1 MDPRTQR
8 LAALEPISQVQ
19 RAGRWRKN
27 KAMVVGRQQLESTR
41 CQIAAEGFK
50 AGEECD
56 RGESCLLESM
66 APCYTHPAQR
76 F

>member
-19 RAGRWRKN
+19 WTGRRCKDT
-27 KAMVVGRQQLESTR
+27 AMVVGRQQLESTR
-41 CQIAAEGFK
+41 CQVAAEGLK

-56 RGESCLLESM
+56 
-66 APCYTHPAQR
+66 
-76 F
+76 

>member
-1 MDPRTQR
+1 MDTRTQR

-19 RAGRWRKN
+19 RARRWRKDT
-27 KAMVVGRQQLESTR
+27 ALVVGRQQLESAR
-41 CQIAAEGFK
+41 CQVAAEGFK

-66 APCYTHPAQR
+66 APRYTHSPQR